1 MRTIIFTDLDG
12 TLLNHDDYRFDDAIP
27 ALNRIKRLG
36 IPLIIVSSKTA
47 AEIARLQDKLDLHDP
62 FISENGAA
70 IYLPPDSRLAD
81 ALPTEAHPSGFR
93 TLRLG
98 ARYEDIRRFCRENR
112 DLGIRGFGDM
122 ETEEVAAL
130 TGLGPED
137 AAMAKAREFT
147 EPFILENET
156 HLERLSRLALES
168 GFSLTRGGRFYHL
181 KKAHSDKGVAVRT
194 LIGLYAGSADGP
206 LRSIALGDSE
216 NDREMLREVDIP
228 LVVRKPDG
236 SCLEGFV
243 HCSDAPG
250 SAGWNQLI
258 TEVLHDDA

>member
-12 TLLNHDDYRFDDAIP
+12 TLLNHHDYRFDDAIP
-27 ALNRIKRLG
+27 ALDRIKSLG

-47 AEIARLQDKLDLHDP
+47 AEIAKLQDKLNLHDP

-70 IYLPPDSRLAD
+70 IFFPLSSPLPDD
-81 ALPTEAHPSGFR
+81 LPTERHLEGFK

-98 ARYEDIRRFCRENR
+98 SGYAELRRFCRVNR
-112 DLGIRGFGDM
+112 HLGIRGFGDM
-122 ETEEVAAL
+122 DVEEIAAL
-130 TGLGPED
+130 TGLDNED
-137 AAMAKAREFT
+137 AAMAKARGFT
-147 EPFILENET
+147 EPFILEEGAD
-156 HLERLSRLALES
+156 LAAIGRAARDS
-168 GFSLTRGGRFYHL
+168 GFSLTEGGRFYHL
-181 KKAHSDKGVAVRT
+181 KKASSDKGEAVRT
-194 LIGLYAGSADGP
+194 LISLYSRKDDGP

-216 NDREMLREVDIP
+216 NDREMLGEADVP

-236 SCLEGFV
+236 SCLKGFAR
-243 HCSDAPG
+243 CSDAPG